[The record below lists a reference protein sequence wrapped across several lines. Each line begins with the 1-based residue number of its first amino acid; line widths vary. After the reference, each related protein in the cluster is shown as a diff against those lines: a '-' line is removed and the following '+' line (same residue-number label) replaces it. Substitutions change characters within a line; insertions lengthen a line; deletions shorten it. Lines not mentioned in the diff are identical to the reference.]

1 MLILA
6 RQNIYNTEMN
16 DIRDC
21 AVQFR
26 GINLGSLVIAND
38 TKAVHAH
45 NRDDLSDDRDL
56 PSEDETK
63 R

>member
-38 TKAVHAH
+38 TKLCMLTTV
-45 NRDDLSDDRDL
+45 
-56 PSEDETK
+56 TI
-63 R
+63 